1 MKESAPENYCVAL
14 QPICDGALR
23 HVADEL
29 LYRAGVNAR
38 YAQVD
43 DDMMV
48 TARVCNAAFYETG
61 IEKLVGRRKLFFNA
75 PREWLLRPELLPP
88 DASQVVVEVL
98 ESVTGEPAVIEAL
111 RRMRRLGYEVALD
124 DFVLTPATRPLLEV
138 ASIVKVD
145 MLKPLRLDD
154 ILLYRNRGIRL
165 LAEKVEDMETFERC
179 RALGFEL
186 FQGYFYARPE
196 VQTSTARDRT
206 GNRQAQ
212 LRILAE
218 LQREAADYH
227 KLESLII
234 QDPQLAFMLLRYT
247 NSAMFYRVSKAV
259 TILQAISMLGLHRV
273 RTVVLTLMMANNGP
287 ASRLLLPQVLTRA
300 AMCERLAEKMGGV
313 PPEVAFMA
321 GMISM
326 MDVILG
332 LSLADILEALPLGQD
347 VNDALLHRSQ
357 CLGQVLDMVEA
368 FEQAQTAGLDPE
380 MVARLNRTWMS
391 SRVWATEIL
400 SAVGA

>member
-88 DASQVVVEVL
+88 DSSQVVVEVL

-111 RRMRRLGYEVALD
+111 RRIRRLGYEVALD

-138 ASIVKVD
+138 ASVVKVD
-145 MLKPLRLDD
+145 MLQPLRLDD

-247 NSAMFYRVSKAV
+247 NSAMFYRFSKAV
-259 TILQAISMLGLHRV
+259 TILQAINMLGLHRV
-273 RTVVLTLMMANNGP
+273 RTVVLTLMLANNGP

>member
-29 LYRAGVNAR
+29 LYRAGVNAHF
-38 YAQVD
+38 AQVD

-111 RRMRRLGYEVALD
+111 RRIRRLGYEVALD

-138 ASIVKVD
+138 ASVVKVD
-145 MLKPLRLDD
+145 MLQPLRLDD

>member
-138 ASIVKVD
+138 ASVVKVD

>member
-29 LYRAGVNAR
+29 LYRAGVNANF
-38 YAQVD
+38 AQVD

-88 DASQVVVEVL
+88 DSSQVVVEVL

-111 RRMRRLGYEVALD
+111 RRIRRLGYEVALD

-138 ASIVKVD
+138 ASVVKVD
-145 MLKPLRLDD
+145 MLQPLRLDD

-273 RTVVLTLMMANNGP
+273 RTVVLTLMLANNGP

-368 FEQAQTAGLDPE
+368 FEQAQTAGLEPE

-400 SAVGA
+400 SAVGT